1 MNDKFFNRNNVIFSV
16 MIIFLIIIFL
26 YIQYYFIAIAA
37 TIIFLILIVYSMIS
51 VKKDKEHMKEIVDI
65 FSEKIDVATRNTLV
79 NMPLPLLIMDFDDT
93 ILWYNELFKNTVEE
107 DVVIGSK
114 ISQYKIEFK
123 KNNFDTEQQMEQE
136 EVLIGNRYY
145 NIVGKRVVTSEN
157 KKNKDLILLYFIDI
171 TEKKKLIKNIEE
183 EKNIVFLIEVDNYD
197 DVIKSTEEDKIPLL
211 VAEIERTIKNY
222 AISLKSVHIKY
233 SDNKFIILTQQK
245 YLQKEIEDKF
255 SILEDVKGLDYGN
268 NLKVTLSIGIGR
280 GGESPLQNHQYAI
293 EAMELSLSR
302 GGDQVVLKEKENL
315 EFFGGTSK
323 EIEKSSR
330 VKVRVISHALKS
342 IILQSSNVILMG
354 HNIPDIDCL
363 GSAIGLCKAIDSLN
377 KECYIYLN
385 EENWSLKNSLQFILK
400 EENYKNTFINEENC
414 LKYINKGSLL
424 ILLDVNS
431 ESYSENPELLT
442 YFEKKVIIDHHRK
455 SKDSIKNVMLSYIEP
470 FASSTSEMITEMI
483 QYIDEKAALA
493 ITPEEANFLL
503 AGIVVDTKNFNF
515 KTGAR
520 TFSAAAFLKKHGA
533 DSTIVKKMLSSSL
546 DFYKKKAKLINL
558 AEIQNNIAFVVCPD
572 EVKDS
577 VLGAQIADD
586 LLNISGVEA
595 SFVLMKVGENI
606 LISGRSYG
614 KISVQLILENL
625 GGGGHFTMAGA
636 KLQGYSPIEAKE
648 ELLKQI
654 DKYFEGGNL

>member
-1 MNDKFFNRNNVIFSV
+1 MDDKFFNRNNVIFSV
-16 MIIFLIIIFL
+16 MIIILILAFFYL
-26 YIQYYFIAIAA
+26 EYYFIGIVS
-37 TIIFLILIVYSMIS
+37 TIIFLILIIYSIIS
-51 VKKDKEHMKEIVDI
+51 VKNDKEHMKEIVDI
-65 FSEKIDVATRNTLV
+65 FSEKIDLATRNTLI
-79 NMPLPLLIMDFDDT
+79 NMPLPLIIMDFDDT
-93 ILWYNELFKNTVEE
+93 ILWYNEPFKNTFEE
-107 DVVIGSK
+107 DIVIGTK

-123 KNNFDTEQQMEQE
+123 KINFNLDHKIEQE
-136 EVLIGNRYY
+136 EVAISNRYY
-145 NIVGKRVVTSEN
+145 NIIGKRVVTSESR
-157 KKNKDLILLYFIDI
+157 KNKDLILLYFIDI
-171 TEKKKLIKNIEE
+171 TENKKLIMKIEE
-183 EKNIVFLIEVDNYD
+183 EKNIVFLIEVDNHE

-222 AISLKSVHIKY
+222 AMSLKSVHIKY

-245 YLQKEIEDKF
+245 YLLKEIEDKF
-255 SILEDVKGLDYGN
+255 SILEDVKNLDYGN
-268 NLKVTLSIGIGR
+268 NLKATLSIGIGI

-315 EFFGGTSK
+315 NFFGGKSK
-323 EIEKSSR
+323 EVEKTSR

-342 IILQSSNVILMG
+342 IILQSSNIILMG
-354 HNIPDIDCL
+354 HNTPDIDCI
-363 GSAIGLCKAIDSLN
+363 GAAIGLRKAIDSLN

-385 EENWSLKNSLQFILK
+385 EENGSLKNSLRFIFE

-431 ESYSENPELLT
+431 ESYCENPELISH
-442 YFEKKVIIDHHRK
+442 FEKKIIIDHHRK
-455 SKDSIKNVMLSYIEP
+455 SKDSIKNVTLSYIEP
-470 FASSTSEMITEMI
+470 FVSSTSEMITEII
-483 QYIDEKAALA
+483 QYIDEKASLA
-493 ITPEEANFLL
+493 ITTREANFLL

-520 TFSAAAFLKKHGA
+520 TFAAAAFLKKHGA
-533 DSTIVKKMLSSSL
+533 DSAIVKKMLSSSL
-546 DFYKKKAKLINL
+546 EFYKKKAKLINL
-558 AEIQNNIAFVVCPD
+558 VEIQDNIAFVVCTD
-572 EVKDS
+572 EINDS
-577 VLGAQIADD
+577 VLGAQVADD

-595 SFVLMKVGENI
+595 SFVLMKDGENV

-648 ELLKQI
+648 ELLKEI